1 MVGLL
6 CRDDWG
12 IRAEREVDAW
22 VRHQVGLELS
32 QVNVELTVETERG
45 RDGRN
50 ALGEQPVQVGV
61 GGALDVEVAAADV
74 IESLIV
80 DQEGDVG
87 VLKHGVCAQ
96 HGVVWLNN
104 HGGDLRRWVDGELNL
119 GLLAIVNG
127 ETVEEERA
135 EARTRS
141 AAERVED
148 HESLETRAVV
158 GELAASVKDEVDN
171 LLANGVVATGIVV
184 GGVLLAGDE
193 LLRVVEV
200 SVCACADLVNA
211 GWLEV
216 NHQASGNELSSTSL
230 SEEGVEGVV
239 LNSGALW
246 LLAVGLDA
254 VLYIVKSEE

>member
-1 MVGLL
+1 
-6 CRDDWG
+6 
-12 IRAEREVDAW
+12 VDAW

-141 AAERVED
+141 
-148 HESLETRAVV
+148 VV

-200 SVCACADLVNA
+200 SVCASADLVNA

>member
-1 MVGLL
+1 MNPW
-6 CRDDWG
+6 R
-12 IRAEREVDAW
+12 
-22 VRHQVGLELS
+22 
-32 QVNVELTVETERG
+32 
-45 RDGRN
+45 
-50 ALGEQPVQVGV
+50 PVQ
-61 GGALDVEVAAADV
+61 L
-74 IESLIV
+74 
-80 DQEGDVG
+80 
-87 VLKHGVCAQ
+87 
-96 HGVVWLNN
+96 
-104 HGGDLRRWVDGELNL
+104 
-119 GLLAIVNG
+119 
-127 ETVEEERA
+127 
-135 EARTRS
+135 
-141 AAERVED
+141 
-148 HESLETRAVV
+148 
-158 GELAASVKDEVDN
+158 SVKDEVDN

-200 SVCACADLVNA
+200 SVCASADLINA

>member
-1 MVGLL
+1 M
-6 CRDDWG
+6 
-12 IRAEREVDAW
+12 DAW
-22 VRHQVGLELS
+22 VGHQVGLELS
-32 QVNVELTVETERG
+32 QVHVELAVETERG

-61 GGALDVEVAAADV
+61 GGALNVEVAAADV

-87 VLKHGVCAQ
+87 VLKHGVRAQ
-96 HGVVWLNN
+96 HGVVGLNN
-104 HGGDLRRWVDGELNL
+104 HGGDLRRRVDGELNL
-119 GLLAIVNG
+119 GLLAIVDG

-135 EARTRS
+135 EARARS

-148 HESLETRAVV
+148 HEALETRAVV

-171 LLANGVVATGIVV
+171 LLANGVVATGVVV
-184 GGVLLAGDE
+184 GSVLLAGDE

-200 SVCACADLVNA
+200 SVGASADLVHA
-211 GWLEV
+211 GGLEV

-239 LNSGALW
+239 LNGGTLW
-246 LLAVGLDA
+246 LLAVWLDA
-254 VLYIVKSEE
+254 VLC